1 MNFAIIAAGEGE
13 RLKSEGITLP
23 KPLVCINNVPMIA
36 RLFEIINSQN
46 PESVSIIIN
55 NDAKEVNDFISNH
68 YLRDKINLV
77 VKSTESSLHSLY
89 ELKTFLQNKAFCLF
103 TVDTIFTVFEFN
115 KFINFVNTT
124 DKYDGILGITE
135 FIDDEKP
142 LYVKLNSDN
151 SIINFEDESSGSF
164 VTGGIYYFTP
174 KIFKEIDFAIAN
186 NSKRLRNFLK
196 LLTMRKYRLYGYIF
210 SKIIDV
216 DHINDIKTAEQ
227 FLSLEQNLI

>member
-23 KPLVCINNVPMIA
+23 KPLVRINDVPMIA
-36 RLFEIINSQN
+36 RLFDIIYSQN
-46 PESVSIIIN
+46 PESISVIIN
-55 NDAKEVNDFISNH
+55 DNAEEVYNFVSNH

-89 ELKTFLQNKAFCLF
+89 ELKSFLQNKAFCLF
-103 TVDTIFTVFEFN
+103 TVDTIFTEFEFN
-115 KFINFVNTT
+115 NFINFINATE
-124 DKYDGILGITE
+124 KCDGILGITE

-151 SIINFEDESSGSF
+151 SIIDFEDKSSSSF
-164 VTGGIYYFTP
+164 ITGGIYYFTP
-174 KIFKEIDFAIAN
+174 IIYKEIDFAIAN
-186 NSKRLRNFLK
+186 NYKRLRNFLK
-196 LLTMRKYRLYGYIF
+196 LLTARKYHLYGYEF

-227 FLSLEQNLI
+227 FLSL